1 MAGLP
6 STWRGEEV
14 DMCACGDVEVCSGR
28 GGEVCFELWVIVV
41 GEKKDRGCND
51 GGRLLLRLAF
61 CGSEKTENENENENE
76 NEQQNEET
84 RCEWVVSV

>member
-6 STWRGEEV
+6 STWRGEEA

-41 GEKKDRGCND
+41 REKKVRVERSCS
-51 GGRLLLRLAF
+51 GGVFFFFWRLTF
-61 CGSEKTENENENENE
+61 CGEVNENE
-76 NEQQNEET
+76 EQRMSEQE
-84 RCEWVVSV
+84 CEWVVSV